1 MASYTVTLPDG
12 RSYTIEAPD
21 GTTDIQAYQ
30 YLQQSLRAEGNQGA
44 GRTDPIEYGTEESF
58 ESENAPW
65 YRDVADVGVGF
76 LSGVSNAAGAIVGL
90 GSYVPGVNKL
100 ADPLAAKLQD
110 FGDYIGTTL
119 YSDRQKE
126 INAELGIRLQAAA
139 EELGPDASIG
149 DMVDNMVA
157 QGGEAA
163 EFIKDHPTQVVNL
176 AVQSLP
182 YIFGGGVITKG
193 AKAGAK
199 ATGLKKVSDKLDNPI
214 TGAAVGEGLIVGGQA
229 VTDAIAETDS
239 VGDYSVDRLKAAAA
253 IPTTGLTSMVGGR
266 VANRIGI
273 DDIDTLIGSGGGAKD
288 LLKSTSGSMAYKTI
302 GGGLIEGSEEFVQG
316 ATEQVAV
323 NWAADKNLL
332 EDVGGEAVIGAATG
346 MGQGAVVNLTTSLV
360 GDPREKARERKAVI
374 EAEEENRLVREEE
387 AYMEAAYAVE
397 TPEDLAAFAE
407 SQGVTVEQIQ
417 QDDRFTRA
425 QQLKQQDIELNAQK
439 ELRIKYAATMPDES
453 EWYKEEKAKRIEQ
466 QRIEAS
472 DETTE
477 LGAQFKQWRKDND
490 VYDTNP
496 KVIESWVEDNA
507 GSQEFEATKDDFLAA
522 LDEHIALQQGK
533 ENRTPEEQAAIDA
546 NIEELLVQRNEAIAS
561 NDMTQLGVVEKT
573 AAQALVPAEW
583 AEAKR
588 AKPAK
593 TKKGAKPKAETTE
606 TKEAAPVE
614 ETPAPVEETTDTVEE
629 TPTPVEETTPEEP
642 APESPGEQAEEEIT
656 VTQVNPFRE
665 FNDKEGK
672 RPNKKHIRYRAV
684 AEEIGYGFE
693 DNDTSDVYQAVFKAI
708 NNSASDKRI
717 NKLMREVQDLK
728 AADAIADPRMR
739 VTQPRRLGKW
749 QQAVIPF
756 LMDAARRGTLD
767 DYRSFSTDKGWQWF
781 NNTIAEA
788 IEEKAGVK
796 LTEEEIRNAGKR
808 VNDAINAYK
817 NKQIE
822 LGRLSKTRETAE
834 EFNERLDNK
843 WLRKILSQGAA
854 RDTTTVSDSSEIA
867 AALDKDINDPDTFDI
882 TQETGRFGGTGGQD
896 TRTEAQQLQDAAD
909 NLSRRSSAGSGEIS
923 GVKTDKDI
931 KDYVDQFANKADPK
945 QVARVQESQMEAL
958 KAVDTAHQNTNF
970 KNRLSSLWKQNNL
983 ERGAVVN
990 GEGNNLTELG
1000 YMSQPPEVQAGW
1012 IVGVQLAIDNR
1023 RLDTLP
1029 EYFESL
1035 VYAHSDRIEAN
1046 NKRLEGTTEMKA
1058 RSRLRKR
1065 SKKVRELGTTSQEK
1079 VAEIQT
1085 EGAAVRKLTN
1095 QKKKLIEAQEAKKA
1109 KEKRDAKIAKQKAKA
1124 MKAQIAKNKAERK
1137 AKEAKEN
1144 EKTDSSRKSE
1154 GQTVPKKSSASS
1166 TRKKSS
1172 RTSADQDGR
1181 RSTKKIRKIQKS
1193 SFDRIDPETTSRE
1206 LIDNLFK
1213 TLLGKSYKKVKKRIV
1228 YYETVGAAYADG
1240 WGTREDLDGTSAF
1253 VSKARGEKGERV
1265 AGEPDVMVFI
1275 LENIPKGQEASIFM
1289 HEVGGHIGLD
1299 NILTLKEQK
1308 ALEKKIDTWYEQ
1320 DVAKNGDSATYL
1332 TETNY
1337 NRSGAETKEHFVA
1350 RHAVKRALAKPY
1362 QNTEGRVSPEI
1373 ARAEKIAFFLQVA
1386 TELGFRPSETT
1397 ETGKVLNK
1405 FKQAFIKFLRNMQL
1419 LDENTTA
1426 ELNAQDIVDM
1436 AYGAAKIELERGFRL
1451 IGKLPSQQTISDIE
1465 TTITRSAEEEINR
1478 VARLRFPKNDKNKYV
1493 APGFLPKDEWRQ
1505 FQISQGRAEKQFR
1518 EAAKAKIEQTRR
1530 EAAENEARM
1539 SDPDGKQYSKSFSKQ
1554 EKQESVQEAK
1564 EFRDTVKKIPGAG
1577 SAMAEQLDNFTDII
1591 KKGAQS
1597 IEFLHTFINKVKSR
1611 MPSAEKWHKA
1621 YLMMEKT
1628 RFAIK
1633 QDVDSIAIR
1642 ARQMNPA
1649 ELKQTNEF
1657 IAFSTLE
1664 QKWGYDPEIE
1674 GKTVKID
1681 ARAKIRFNKLNKNQ
1695 QEMVKEVFAH
1705 GEKMLKRKQAIAKA
1719 AGVSSKFFSASGL
1732 DGPYAPLKRFG
1743 NHVTEL
1749 KSQELLDAEKAL
1761 SEKDSNANKAK
1772 VEELKRS
1779 ADHYVISFFDTKG
1792 RAKAFRD
1799 EQDKNYASAKSFPRQ
1814 RSREEGRTADYA
1826 VLQKV
1831 LGNIGAVNLDPKA
1844 KASVEKM
1851 ITDMYLQSLDDT
1863 NARQSQA
1870 KRKGTAGYEQNMIR
1884 SFLSHAGAEANLI
1897 ATMEHG
1903 ATINSALSDMVKE
1916 KKQDEENLGPIY
1928 NMIIAHYNASM
1939 ENKQTPIQ
1947 DRIAA
1952 INTVYMLTSSVGYHL
1967 TNATQPQMVTIPKLA
1982 GDFGKYG
1989 RAQFLLGRGY
1999 KIAASGAVKVNLLKK
2014 GSGTEIDLTK
2024 VPERYKELL
2033 EELQLRQ
2040 LLDVG
2045 MEQDLS
2051 EFTRFNTGVKLID
2064 GGSEKA
2070 ANMSHKLYQVAR
2082 LVEAYNRISAAVAAY
2097 DLATENP
2104 TRLNKMGMSPAEYAI
2119 GVVEDTQGNFS
2130 TFDAPLAIKKLP
2142 KIITQYRK
2150 YQIMMGWVY
2159 AKAARA
2165 AFGKGSTLEERWVGG
2180 RTLAYLIGQA
2190 AVFSGVR
2197 GLPGMALIAPVY
2209 FAMFGEGE
2217 DDEPQDVERSI
2228 RDHIQDEKLAT
2239 LISRGLPSMLGVDMT
2254 TKIGQENIFSL
2265 FPYVDFGLTQEAIKD
2280 AVFGMALGPTGSTLS
2295 NFVRSVEYA
2304 NEGNAWRSVEYA
2316 IPKGFRHMMEA
2327 YRLGTEGYSLRNGDI
2342 VGRPEDFSELG
2353 LVLTSLGIPATEVQS
2368 LKWTRGQQFEI
2379 SQYFSDAQAK
2389 IRKKYIKAHKE
2400 KDTKLKNKLKEEWMT
2415 LQRSKKR
2422 LRPFF
2427 NDNYKSLRFTP
2438 VSSLIL
2444 SPMQQRRR
2452 ERNYMRELGTN

>member
-1 MASYTVTLPDG
+1 MA
-12 RSYTIEAPD
+12 A
-21 GTTDIQAYQ
+21 
-30 YLQQSLRAEGNQGA
+30 
-44 GRTDPIEYGTEESF
+44 
-58 ESENAPW
+58 
-65 YRDVADVGVGF
+65 
-76 LSGVSNAAGAIVGL
+76 
-90 GSYVPGVNKL
+90 
-100 ADPLAAKLQD
+100 
-110 FGDYIGTTL
+110 
-119 YSDRQKE
+119 
-126 INAELGIRLQAAA
+126 
-139 EELGPDASIG
+139 
-149 DMVDNMVA
+149 
-157 QGGEAA
+157 
-163 EFIKDHPTQVVNL
+163 
-176 AVQSLP
+176 
-182 YIFGGGVITKG
+182 GVITKG
-193 AKAGAK
+193 IKGGAK

-229 VTDAIAETDS
+229 VTDAVAETDS
-239 VGDYSVDRLKAAAA
+239 VGEYSADRLKAAAS
-253 IPTTGLTSMVGGR
+253 IPTTGLTSMLGGR

-273 DDIDTLIGSGGGAKD
+273 DDIDTLVGSGGGAKD
-288 LLKSTSGSMAYKTI
+288 LLKTTSGSMAYKTI

-346 MGQGAVVNLTTSLV
+346 MGQGAAVNLTTSLV
-360 GDPREKARERKAVI
+360 GDPREKARERKAVV

-387 AYMEAAYAVE
+387 AYMEEAYAVE

-477 LGAQFKQWRKDND
+477 LGAEFKQWRKDND

-507 GSQEFEATKDDFLAA
+507 GSQDFEATKDDFLVAF
-522 LDEHIALQQGK
+522 DEHIALQQGK

-546 NIEELLVQRNEAIAS
+546 NIEELLVQRNEAIAN
-561 NDMTQLGVVEKT
+561 NDMAQLGVVEKT

-593 TKKGAKPKAETTE
+593 TNKGAKPKAETTE

-614 ETPAPVEETTDTVEE
+614 ETTAPVEETTA
-629 TPTPVEETTPEEP
+629 PVEETTPEEP

-672 RPNKKHIRYRAV
+672 RPNKKHIRYKAV

-693 DNDTSDVYQAVFKAI
+693 DNDTSDVYQAVFDAI
-708 NNSASDKRI
+708 NKSASDKRV
-717 NKLMREVQDLK
+717 NKLMREVKDLVE
-728 AADAIADPRMR
+728 ADAIADPNMR

-781 NNTIAEA
+781 NNSIAEA
-788 IEEKAGVK
+788 IEAKAGVK
-796 LTEEEIRNAGKR
+796 LSESEIRNAGKR

-817 NKQIE
+817 DKQIE

-843 WLRKILSQGAA
+843 WLKKVLTQGEA
-854 RDTTTVSDSSEIA
+854 RDTTTVADSSVVASQLDQDPNDAETFDLDTESLVAEGGFDERTQDQQIRDA
-867 AALDKDINDPDTFDI
+867 AAT
-882 TQETGRFGGTGGQD
+882 
-896 TRTEAQQLQDAAD
+896 DATVA
-909 NLSRRSSAGSGEIS
+909 SAGGSQVS
-923 GVKTDKDI
+923 DATTDKDLE
-931 KDYVDQFANKADPK
+931 DFVNRNANKADPK
-945 QVARVQESQMEAL
+945 QVARVQQAQMDSL
-958 KAVDTAHQNTNF
+958 KAVDTAHQDTNF
-970 KNRLSSLWKQNNL
+970 KKKLSSLWNQNNL
-983 ERGAVVN
+983 DRGAVVN
-990 GEGNNLTELG
+990 GQGNKLTELS
-1000 YMSQPPEVQAGW
+1000 YLKQPAEVQAGW
-1012 IVGVQLAIDNR
+1012 IVGVQLALDNR

-1035 VYAHSDRIEAN
+1035 VYAHSDRIETN
-1046 NKRLEGTTEMKA
+1046 I
-1058 RSRLRKR
+1058 KR
-1065 SKKVRELGTTSQEK
+1065 SKTNIKPKKKSENVRTLGKASQEK
-1079 VAEIQT
+1079 VAEIQAR
-1085 EGAAVRKLTN
+1085 GKAVRLARKEK
-1095 QKKKLIEAQEAKKA
+1095 QEAAAAEKKRKAQERKDAKNAKIKA
-1109 KEKRDAKIAKQKAKA
+1109 KRLKEE
-1124 MKAQIAKNKAERK
+1124 IAKNKAERK

-1144 EKTDSSRKSE
+1144 EKTDSSRKPE
-1154 GQTVPKKSSASS
+1154 GKTIPKKPSASS
-1166 TRKKSS
+1166 ARKKRSG
-1172 RTSADQDGR
+1172 TSADQDGR
-1181 RSTKKIRKIQKS
+1181 RSVKKVRKIQKS

-1213 TLLGKSYKKVKKRIV
+1213 TLLGKSYKKVKNRVI
-1228 YYETVGAAYADG
+1228 YYETVGAAYGAG

-1265 AGEPDVMVFI
+1265 AGEPDIMVFI

-1299 NILTLKEQK
+1299 NILNIKEQK

-1320 DVAKNGDSATYL
+1320 DVAKNGNSVTYL

-1337 NRSGAETKEHFVA
+1337 NKSGAETKEHFVS

-1362 QNTEGRVSPEI
+1362 QGEDGRVSPET
-1373 ARAEKIAFFLQVA
+1373 ARAEKIAFFLEVA

-1397 ETGKVLNK
+1397 ETGKILNK
-1405 FKQAFIKFLRNMQL
+1405 FKQAFIKFLRDLKL
-1419 LDENTTA
+1419 LDADASA
-1426 ELNAQDIVDM
+1426 EINAQDIVDM

-1451 IGKLPSQQTISDIE
+1451 IRKFPSQQTLSDIE
-1465 TTITRSAEEEINR
+1465 TNIARSAEEEITR

-1505 FQISQGRAEKQFR
+1505 FQIEQGRAEKQFR

-1554 EKQESVQEAK
+1554 EKQESVKEAK

-1597 IEFLHTFINKVKSR
+1597 IEFLHTFINKVKDK
-1611 MPSAEKWHKA
+1611 MPSAETWHKA
-1621 YLMMEKT
+1621 YLMMEKA

-1633 QDVDSIAIR
+1633 QDVDSIAVR

-1779 ADHYVISFFDTKG
+1779 ADNYVISFFDTKG

-1947 DRIAA
+1947 DRLAA
-1952 INTVYMLTSSVGYHL
+1952 LNTVYMLTSSVGYHL

-2014 GSGTEIDLTK
+2014 GSGTEIDLSK

-2051 EFTRFNTGVKLID
+2051 EFTRFNTGVKLVD

-2180 RTLAYLIGQA
+2180 RTLGYLIGQA

-2254 TKIGQENIFSL
+2254 TKIGQENIFSP
-2265 FPYVDFGLTQEAIKD
+2265 FPYVDFGMTQEALKD
-2280 AVFGMALGPTGSTLS
+2280 AVFGMVLGPTGSTLS

-2316 IPKGFRHMMEA
+2316 IPKGFRHIMES
-2327 YRLGTEGYSLRNGDI
+2327 YRLGTEGYSLRNGDV
-2342 VGRPEDFSELG
+2342 VGRPEDFSNLS
-2353 LVLTSLGIPATEVQS
+2353 LALSSLGIPATEVQS

-2379 SQYFSDAQAK
+2379 EQYFSETESK
-2389 IRKKYIKAHKE
+2389 IRKRYVKAHKE
-2400 KDTKLKNKLKEEWMT
+2400 RDTKLKNKLQQEWMQ
-2415 LQRSKKR
+2415 LQRSKSR

-2427 NDNYKSLRFTP
+2427 NNNIKKLRVIP
-2438 VSSLIL
+2438 VSTLIKAPL
-2444 SPMQQRRR
+2444 SQFKR
-2452 ERNYMRELGTN
+2452 ESKYRQSLGTN

>member
-58 ESENAPW
+58 KSENAPW
-65 YRDVADVGVGF
+65 YQDVADVGVGF

-163 EFIKDHPTQVVNL
+163 QFIKDHPTQVVNL

-193 AKAGAK
+193 IKGGAK

-229 VTDAIAETDS
+229 VTDAVAETDS
-239 VGDYSVDRLKAAAA
+239 VGEYSADRLKAAAS
-253 IPTTGLTSMVGGR
+253 IPTTGLTSMLGGR

-273 DDIDTLIGSGGGAKD
+273 DDIDTLVGSGGGAKD
-288 LLKSTSGSMAYKTI
+288 LLKTTSGSMAYKTI

-346 MGQGAVVNLTTSLV
+346 MGQGAAVNLTTSLV
-360 GDPREKARERKAVI
+360 GDPREKARERKAVV

-387 AYMEAAYAVE
+387 AYMEEAYAVE

-477 LGAQFKQWRKDND
+477 LGAEFKQWRKDND

-507 GSQEFEATKDDFLAA
+507 GSQDFEATKDDFLVAF
-522 LDEHIALQQGK
+522 DEHIALQQGK

-546 NIEELLVQRNEAIAS
+546 NIEELLVQRNEAIAN
-561 NDMTQLGVVEKT
+561 NDMAQLGVVEKT

-593 TKKGAKPKAETTE
+593 TNKGAKPKAETTE

-614 ETPAPVEETTDTVEE
+614 ETTAPVEETTA
-629 TPTPVEETTPEEP
+629 PVEETTPEEP

-672 RPNKKHIRYRAV
+672 RPNKKHIRYKAV

-693 DNDTSDVYQAVFKAI
+693 DNDTSDVYQAVFDAI
-708 NNSASDKRI
+708 NKSASDKRV
-717 NKLMREVQDLK
+717 NKLMREVKDLVE
-728 AADAIADPRMR
+728 ADAIADPNMR

-781 NNTIAEA
+781 NNSIAEA
-788 IEEKAGVK
+788 IEAKAGVK
-796 LTEEEIRNAGKR
+796 LSESEIRNAGKR

-817 NKQIE
+817 DKQIE

-843 WLRKILSQGAA
+843 WLKKVLTQGEA
-854 RDTTTVSDSSEIA
+854 RDTTTVADSSVVASQLDQDPNDAETFDLDTESLVAEGGFDERTQDQQIRDA
-867 AALDKDINDPDTFDI
+867 AAT
-882 TQETGRFGGTGGQD
+882 
-896 TRTEAQQLQDAAD
+896 DATVA
-909 NLSRRSSAGSGEIS
+909 SAGGSQVS
-923 GVKTDKDI
+923 DATTDKDLE
-931 KDYVDQFANKADPK
+931 DFVNRNANKADPK
-945 QVARVQESQMEAL
+945 QVARVQQAQMDSL
-958 KAVDTAHQNTNF
+958 KAVDTAHQDTNF
-970 KNRLSSLWKQNNL
+970 KKKLSSLWNQNNL
-983 ERGAVVN
+983 DRGAVVN
-990 GEGNNLTELG
+990 GQGNKLTELS
-1000 YMSQPPEVQAGW
+1000 YLKQPAEVQAGW
-1012 IVGVQLAIDNR
+1012 IVGVQLALDNR

-1035 VYAHSDRIEAN
+1035 VYAHSDRIETN
-1046 NKRLEGTTEMKA
+1046 I
-1058 RSRLRKR
+1058 KR
-1065 SKKVRELGTTSQEK
+1065 SKTNIKPKKKSENVRTLGKASQEK
-1079 VAEIQT
+1079 VAEIQAR
-1085 EGAAVRKLTN
+1085 GKAVRLARKEK
-1095 QKKKLIEAQEAKKA
+1095 QEAAAAEKKRKAQERKDAKNAKIKA
-1109 KEKRDAKIAKQKAKA
+1109 KRLKEE
-1124 MKAQIAKNKAERK
+1124 IAKNKAERK

-1144 EKTDSSRKSE
+1144 EKTDSSRKPE
-1154 GQTVPKKSSASS
+1154 GKTIPKKPSASS
-1166 TRKKSS
+1166 ARKKRSG
-1172 RTSADQDGR
+1172 TSADQDGR
-1181 RSTKKIRKIQKS
+1181 RSVKKVRKIQKS

-1213 TLLGKSYKKVKKRIV
+1213 TLLGKSYKKVKNRVI
-1228 YYETVGAAYADG
+1228 YYETVGAAYGAG

-1265 AGEPDVMVFI
+1265 AGEPDIMVFI

-1299 NILTLKEQK
+1299 NILNIKEQK

-1320 DVAKNGDSATYL
+1320 DVAKNGNSVTYL

-1337 NRSGAETKEHFVA
+1337 NKSGAETKEHFVA

-1362 QNTEGRVSPEI
+1362 QGEDGRVSPET
-1373 ARAEKIAFFLQVA
+1373 ARAEKIAFFLEVA

-1397 ETGKVLNK
+1397 ETGKILNK
-1405 FKQAFIKFLRNMQL
+1405 FKQAFIKFLRDLKL
-1419 LDENTTA
+1419 LDADASA
-1426 ELNAQDIVDM
+1426 EINAQDIVDM

-1451 IGKLPSQQTISDIE
+1451 IRKFPSQQTLSDIE
-1465 TTITRSAEEEINR
+1465 TNIARSAEEEITR

-1505 FQISQGRAEKQFR
+1505 FQIEQGRAEKQFR

-1554 EKQESVQEAK
+1554 EKQESVKEAK

-1597 IEFLHTFINKVKSR
+1597 IEFLHTFINKVKDK
-1611 MPSAEKWHKA
+1611 MPSAETWHKA
-1621 YLMMEKT
+1621 YLMMEKA

-1633 QDVDSIAIR
+1633 QDVDSIAVR

-1779 ADHYVISFFDTKG
+1779 ADNYVISFFDTKG

-1947 DRIAA
+1947 DRLAA
-1952 INTVYMLTSSVGYHL
+1952 LNTVYMLTSSVGYHL

-2014 GSGTEIDLTK
+2014 GSGTEIDLSK

-2051 EFTRFNTGVKLID
+2051 EFTRFNTGVKLVD

-2180 RTLAYLIGQA
+2180 RTLGYLIGQA

-2254 TKIGQENIFSL
+2254 TKIGQENIFSP
-2265 FPYVDFGLTQEAIKD
+2265 FPYVDFGMTQEALKD
-2280 AVFGMALGPTGSTLS
+2280 AVFGMVLGPTGSTLS

-2316 IPKGFRHMMEA
+2316 IPKGFRHIMES
-2327 YRLGTEGYSLRNGDI
+2327 YRLGTEGYSLRNGDV
-2342 VGRPEDFSELG
+2342 VGRPEDFSNLS
-2353 LVLTSLGIPATEVQS
+2353 LALSSLGIPATEVQS

-2379 SQYFSDAQAK
+2379 EQYFSETESK
-2389 IRKKYIKAHKE
+2389 IRKRYVKAHKE
-2400 KDTKLKNKLKEEWMT
+2400 RDTKLKNKLQQEWMQ
-2415 LQRSKKR
+2415 LQRSKSR

-2427 NDNYKSLRFTP
+2427 NNNIKKLRVIP
-2438 VSSLIL
+2438 VSTLIKAPL
-2444 SPMQQRRR
+2444 SQFKR
-2452 ERNYMRELGTN
+2452 ESKYRQSLGTN